1 MTIYLEHFNVQYEFI
16 PILHS
21 HAFAKSVFEK

>member
-1 MTIYLEHFNVQYEFI
+1 MTIYLVHVNVQYEFI